1 METIRMRK
9 TLLSL
14 FAVLSALGSGLVCS
28 GQEVTPS
35 KFNFYGY
42 VANYMVFDTRE
53 VDAGT
58 QDLFFFMPKDV
69 KMSDG
74 VDENAS
80 PSFRMLSLASRL
92 GVNVSGYRIRDT
104 KVSANVEGDFYC
116 MNGSTATFR
125 LRHAYMGILWDNL
138 VLGDLLLNVG
148 QTWHPMA
155 ADLPHANNVET
166 GSPFTPFNW
175 SPQIMAHWTV
185 GKFTWTGGILYPM
198 QYLPVGPVYSTN
210 PVWSESSQLY
220 VPKTTYSTTK
230 SAEFNKYG
238 MIPEVYLGVSFQS
251 GGFLGRAGAN
261 FFSIMPRWYAP
272 AITIMDES
280 TKELAFDY
288 DHLSLLKARMYAVSP
303 FLFLQYTKGSF
314 QIRAKSILAQA
325 GDHLNLL
332 SGYASS
338 YNWSKHALEYTPMQD
353 WASFISLQAG
363 RKFQFLCMLG
373 YMQQL
378 GTTRSVFA
386 YLANDRLNT
395 LWLNTVADGKI
406 QRAFRATPTL
416 AYNLGKLTF
425 SLEYNCTGAWF
436 GEGDRNR
443 GGLYSAGHWVL
454 NHRIEQMVK
463 FNF

>member
-1 METIRMRK
+1 
-9 TLLSL
+9 
-14 FAVLSALGSGLVCS
+14 
-28 GQEVTPS
+28 
-35 KFNFYGY
+35 
-42 VANYMVFDTRE
+42 
-53 VDAGT
+53 
-58 QDLFFFMPKDV
+58 
-69 KMSDG
+69 
-74 VDENAS
+74 
-80 PSFRMLSLASRL
+80 
-92 GVNVSGYRIRDT
+92 
-104 KVSANVEGDFYC
+104 
-116 MNGSTATFR
+116 
-125 LRHAYMGILWDNL
+125 MGILWDNL

-155 ADLPHANNVET
+155 ADLPHVNNVEM

-210 PVWSESSQLY
+210 PVWNESAQQY
-220 VPKTTYSTTK
+220 IPKTTYSTTK

-272 AITIMDES
+272 AISIVDEA
-280 TKELAFDY
+280 TKELSFDY
-288 DHLSLLKARMYAVSP
+288 DHLSLLKARMYAISP

-332 SGYASS
+332 SGYAST
-338 YNWSKHALEYTPMQD
+338 YNWNKHALEYTPMQD
-353 WASFISLQAG
+353 WASFISLKAG
-363 RKFQFLCMLG
+363 RKFQFQCMLG

-378 GTTRSVFA
+378 GTTKSVFA

-416 AYNLGKLTF
+416 AFNLGKLTF

-443 GGLYSAGHWVL
+443 GGLYTDGHWVL
-454 NHRIEQMVK
+454 NHRVEQMIK

>member
-1 METIRMRK
+1 MK
-9 TLLSL
+9 KVFLSL
-14 FAVLSALGSGLVCS
+14 FAALSALGPGLVCS
-28 GQEVTPS
+28 AQEETPPHF
-35 KFNFYGY
+35 KPYGF

-53 VDAGT
+53 VSAGT

-74 VDENAS
+74 VDQNAN
-80 PSFRMLSLASRL
+80 PSFRMLTLTSRL
-92 GVNVSGYRIRDT
+92 GLQVSDYRIGDT
-104 KVSANVEGDFYC
+104 KVTGTLEGDFYC
-116 MNGSTATFR
+116 MSGSTATFR

-155 ADLPHANNVET
+155 ADLPHVNNVEM
-166 GSPFTPFNW
+166 GSPFNPFNW

-198 QYLPVGPVYSTN
+198 QFLPVGPIYSTN
-210 PVWSESSQLY
+210 PVWNDNSGQY
-220 VPKTTYSTTK
+220 VPKTTYSTTR
-230 SAEFNKYG
+230 SGDFNKYG
-238 MIPEVYLGVSFQS
+238 MIPEVYLGISFQS

-272 AITIMDES
+272 EITIVDEA

-288 DHLSLLKARMYAVSP
+288 DNTSLLKARLYAISP
-303 FLFLQYTKGSF
+303 FLFLQYTHGSF
-314 QIRAKSILAQA
+314 QIKAKSILAQA
-325 GDHLNLL
+325 GDHMNLL
-332 SGYASS
+332 SGYAGT
-338 YNWSKHALEYTPMQD
+338 YNWNKHALEYTPMQD
-353 WASFISLQAG
+353 WASYLSFQAG

-378 GTTRSVFA
+378 GTTKSVFA

-416 AYNLGKLTF
+416 AYHLGKLTF

-443 GGLYSAGHWVL
+443 GGLYGTGHWVL
-454 NHRIEQMVK
+454 NHRVEQMIK
-463 FNF
+463 YSF

>member
-1 METIRMRK
+1 MRK
-9 TLLSL
+9 ILLSL
-14 FAVLSALGSGLVCS
+14 FTVLSALGPGIVCS
-28 GQEVTPS
+28 GQEETPA
-35 KFNFYGY
+35 KLKFYGF

-53 VDAGT
+53 VSAGT
-58 QDLFFFMPKDV
+58 QDMFFFMPKDV
-69 KMSDG
+69 KMSGD

-80 PSFRMLSLASRL
+80 PSFRMLALTSRL
-92 GVNVSGYRIRDT
+92 GLNVTGYRIGDT
-104 KVSANVEGDFYC
+104 KVSANIEGDFYC
-116 MNGSTATFR
+116 MNGAAATLR

-155 ADLPHANNVET
+155 ADMPHVNNVEM
-166 GSPFTPFNW
+166 GSPFHPFNW

-198 QYLPVGPVYSTN
+198 SFLPVGPIYSTN
-210 PVWSESSQLY
+210 PVWNDYTGQYE
-220 VPKTTYSTTK
+220 PKTTYSTTK

-238 MIPEVYLGVSFQS
+238 LIPEVYLGITFQS
-251 GGFLGRAGAN
+251 GGFLGRVGGD

-272 AITIMDES
+272 AITIVDEA

-288 DHLSLLKARMYAVSP
+288 DNTSLLKARLFAVSP

-314 QIRAKSILAQA
+314 QIKAKSILAQA
-325 GDHLNLL
+325 GDHMNLL
-332 SGYASS
+332 SGYAGS

-353 WASFISLQAG
+353 WASYLSFQAG

-378 GTTRSVFA
+378 GTTKSIFA

-416 AYNLGKLTF
+416 AYHLGKLTF

-443 GGLYSAGHWVL
+443 GGLYDTGHWVL
-454 NHRIEQMVK
+454 NHRVEQMIK
-463 FNF
+463 YNF